1 MKQTAVEWIE
11 SYLKKYNDVQ
21 MNLRIRKAFERAKLM
36 EKKSLLPKQVDCKIW
51 LGIIIGM
58 TIAFSI
64 ALFLI

>member
-36 EKKSLLPKQVDCKIW
+36 EKKSLLPKQVDYKIW